1 MLYSF
6 CAKENNLK
14 GPFSRLKNGK
24 CAARVIV
31 AQYAQKQQQQRHQC
45 FVGPLPKLRSARKVV
60 LCTLICWKK
69 FFLAFGKP
77 STLKMNRK
85 R

>member
-31 AQYAQKQQQQRHQC
+31 AQYAQKQLNALLARC
-45 FVGPLPKLRSARKVV
+45 PNCVRPEKLCYVH
-60 LCTLICWKK
+60 
-69 FFLAFGKP
+69 
-77 STLKMNRK
+77 
-85 R
+85 